1 MEKAMGLMQTII
13 YYEEEKNELIGN
25 FAELEK
31 AVL

>member
-1 MEKAMGLMQTII
+1 MGLMQTII
-13 YYEEEKNELIGN
+13 DYEEEKNELMGN